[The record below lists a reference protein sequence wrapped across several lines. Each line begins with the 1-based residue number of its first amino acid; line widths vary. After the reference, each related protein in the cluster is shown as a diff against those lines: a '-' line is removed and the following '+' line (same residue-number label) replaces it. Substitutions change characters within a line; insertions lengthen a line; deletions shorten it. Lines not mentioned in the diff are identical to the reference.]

1 MNIRKYFETLPTLFA
16 VAALLLL
23 AQPKPAQAE
32 DYDMDCA
39 VILCLAGG
47 FPTGCGAAYSYMI
60 KRITGWK
67 PKPPFG
73 FCAMGSLDDVDF
85 PDNDAPEAR
94 EAMMSAIED
103 EPLRRTLESVRVEI
117 SRFGPQTCYQGEDQ
131 DPYNCSSMISMKG
144 DGSELFIGKRGTLY
158 NGFWRKGK
166 FVDFIDHEG
175 TAKRIGDAEHYYD
188 STGWRSIAT
197 PYTDYIAEVAK

>member
-1 MNIRKYFETLPTLFA
+1 MKKLTETNCII
-16 VAALLLL
+16 ALLVSLGAVSSPSPAK
-23 AQPKPAQAE
+23 AQG
-32 DYDMDCA
+32 YDMDCA

-47 FPTGCGAAYSYMI
+47 FPTGCSAAYSYMI
-60 KRITGWK
+60 KRITSWK

-73 FCAMGSLDDVDF
+73 FCAMGNLDDVDF

-94 EAMMSAIED
+94 EAMMSAIKD

-117 SRFGPQTCYQGEDQ
+117 SRFGPQTCYQGKDQ

-197 PYTDYIAEVAK
+197 PYTDYIAEVTKP